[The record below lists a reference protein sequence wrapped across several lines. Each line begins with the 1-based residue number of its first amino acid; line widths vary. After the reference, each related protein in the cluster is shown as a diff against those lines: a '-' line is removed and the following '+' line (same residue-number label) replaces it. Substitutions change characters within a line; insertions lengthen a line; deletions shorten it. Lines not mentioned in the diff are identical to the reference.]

1 MLLLRL
7 HIRGTQSGT
16 TEVWG
21 GPLAN
26 GDFVMAALNR
36 GTTSASIEIGWD
48 MLEIP
53 SVTSA
58 DVFDV
63 RDLWAKKQV
72 HKAQAG
78 GFSASVGPHD
88 IQIYRLSKPEQ

>member
-1 MLLLRL
+1 MWSFA
-7 HIRGTQSGT
+7 RGTESGS

-36 GTTSASIEIGWD
+36 GTDSASIAMSWD

-58 DVFDV
+58 TVFDV
-63 RDLWAKKQV
+63 RDLWAKKLV

-78 GFSASVGPHD
+78 GFIASVGPHD
-88 IQIYRLSKPEQ
+88 IQIFRLSKPS